1 MRLLTNQVLRSG
13 GILALVLLCGLV
25 VPCAAQARPASRSA
39 FRLAPIAAVQTN
51 PVTAR
56 LLEPQW
62 APVYSPT
69 LEGLK
74 LPGQTDSTT
83 ALLARLNT
91 SPGVALGGSF
101 AMPAYSGTRF
111 DDPHLVQADRLVA
124 GQGVVRWRSG
134 EIVLAAGTQGAA
146 VSAVRLS
153 LGALERTPAGL
164 VVGPPRDVWDAEPQ
178 AFDVSYTRGWPS
190 AVMLRAGTYDLDIT
204 PHAGFGLSNI
214 GGSAEAGAM
223 VRLGAGLKNDRARQ
237 IANGL
242 GLSTVDGSRLDA
254 AGRWYLFAAA
264 SGRAVGLNVT
274 RDGQTGDLRRSGW
287 SIDPTAV
294 IIGDAQAGIGWR
306 QGSVQASLGYLHRT
320 IKNEFGLRG
329 TSPRGDSLL
338 ALSFTIRP
346 SQ

>member
-1 MRLLTNQVLRSG
+1 M
-13 GILALVLLCGLV
+13 
-25 VPCAAQARPASRSA
+25 
-39 FRLAPIAAVQTN
+39 
-51 PVTAR
+51 
-56 LLEPQW
+56 
-62 APVYSPT
+62 
-69 LEGLK
+69 
-74 LPGQTDSTT
+74 
-83 ALLARLNT
+83 
-91 SPGVALGGSF
+91 GGSF

-111 DDPHLVQADRLVA
+111 DDPHLVQAGRLVL

-134 EIVLAAGTQGAA
+134 EVVLGTGAKGAA

-164 VVGPPRDVWDAEPQ
+164 VLGPAHDVWDAEPQ

-190 AVMLRAGTYDLDIT
+190 AVMLKAGTYDLDIS
-204 PHAGFGLSNI
+204 PHAGFGLSNS

-223 VRLGAGLKNDRARQ
+223 VRLGAGLSNDRAR
-237 IANGL
+237 ALADGL

-287 SIDPTAV
+287 SIDPAAV

-306 QGSVQASLGYLHRT
+306 QGPVQASLGYLHRN

-329 TSPRGDSLL
+329 AGPGGDSLL

-346 SQ
+346 SH